1 MYLANLLNVIFAMP
15 VPREHH
21 KITRETFRA
30 AYPTEQDKARIAAAQ
45 AKRERKNAKR
55 LKGLK

>member
-21 KITRETFRA
+21 RITRETFRA

-55 LKGLK
+55 LK